1 MHDATDP
8 RSPQLIIPEVIAP
21 PILVGYDGSTP
32 SRHALAYAAGMARRM
47 AQPLMLAYVQ
57 PTPGRYAIAHQWI
70 PPSEGPAA
78 LLDWMR
84 TELAETID
92 PYGLTVQLVQRNG
105 DAARQLAELASETYA
120 DAIVLGAS
128 EHWVHRIIGSVPVWL
143 ARHAR
148 CPVIVVP

>member
-8 RSPQLIIPEVIAP
+8 RSPHSIILEAITA

-47 AQPLMLAYVQ
+47 ARPLMLAHVR
-57 PTPGRYAIAHQWI
+57 PTPTRYAIADEWI
-70 PPSEGPAA
+70 PTAEDPAE

-92 PYGLTVQLVQRNG
+92 PNGMTVHLVQLSG
-105 DAARQLAELASETYA
+105 DAARQLAELAGETHA
-120 DAIVLGAS
+120 DAIVLGAP

-143 ARHAR
+143 ARHAC

>member
-1 MHDATDP
+1 MHDAADP
-8 RSPQLIIPEVIAP
+8 RSPYSIILEAITP

-47 AQPLMLAYVQ
+47 ARPLMLAHVR
-57 PTPGRYAIAHQWI
+57 PTPTRYAIADEWI
-70 PPSEGPAA
+70 PPFDDPAE

-92 PYGLTVQLVQRNG
+92 PNGMTVHLVQLSG
-105 DAARQLAELASETYA
+105 DAARQLAQLAGETHA
-120 DAIVLGAS
+120 DAIVLGAP

>member
-1 MHDATDP
+1 MHNATDP
-8 RSPQLIIPEVIAP
+8 RSPHSIILEMITP

-47 AQPLMLAYVQ
+47 ARPLMLAHVR
-57 PTPGRYAIAHQWI
+57 PTPTRYAIADEWI
-70 PPSEGPAA
+70 PPSEDPAE
-78 LLDWMR
+78 LLDWMH

-92 PYGLTVQLVQRNG
+92 PNGMTVHLVQLSG
-105 DAARQLAELASETYA
+105 DAARQLAELAGETHA
-120 DAIVLGAS
+120 DAIVLGAP

>member
-8 RSPQLIIPEVIAP
+8 RSPHSIILEAITP

-32 SRHALAYAAGMARRM
+32 SRHALAYAVGMARRT
-47 AQPLMLAYVQ
+47 ARPLMLAHVR
-57 PTPGRYAIAHQWI
+57 PTPTRYAIADEWI
-70 PPSEGPAA
+70 PPFDDPAE

-84 TELAETID
+84 TELAEIID
-92 PYGLTVQLVQRNG
+92 PNGLTVHLVQLSG
-105 DAARQLAELASETYA
+105 DAARQLAQLAGETHA
-120 DAIVLGAS
+120 DAIVLGAP